1 MNEDQAIL
9 YLLDLGTGAAY
20 RNSRNTETLETVD
33 EIQHMCGID
42 EGDEKE
48 LKERLSESDTVS
60 YSMLS
65 LSL

>member
-1 MNEDQAIL
+1 MNEDEAIL

-20 RNSRNTETLETVD
+20 RKSRNSEALEIVD

-42 EGDEKE
+42 ERDEKE
-48 LKERLSESDTVS
+48 IKKRLSESDTVN

>member
-1 MNEDQAIL
+1 MNEDEAIL

-20 RNSRNTETLETVD
+20 RKSSNSEVLEIVD

-48 LKERLSESDTVS
+48 IKKRLSESDTVS
-60 YSMLS
+60 FSMLS